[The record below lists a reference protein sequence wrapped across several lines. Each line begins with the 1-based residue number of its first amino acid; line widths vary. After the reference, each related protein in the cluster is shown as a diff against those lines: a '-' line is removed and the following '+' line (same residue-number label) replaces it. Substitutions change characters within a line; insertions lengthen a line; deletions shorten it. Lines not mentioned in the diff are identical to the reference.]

1 MKDLNKD
8 DLYKVL
14 KEPTLENFRE
24 LLQNHMDEEDY
35 LDDEEAEET
44 EETEDNEKDEVVSEN

>member
-24 LLQNHMDEEDY
+24 LLQNHMGEEDY
-35 LDDEEAEET
+35 LDFKKEWES
-44 EETEDNEKDEVVSEN
+44 N